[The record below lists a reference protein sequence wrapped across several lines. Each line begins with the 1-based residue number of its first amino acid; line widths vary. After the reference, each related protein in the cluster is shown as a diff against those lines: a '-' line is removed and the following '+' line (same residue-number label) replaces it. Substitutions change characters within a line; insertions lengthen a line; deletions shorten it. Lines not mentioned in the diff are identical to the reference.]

1 MSHATVTAMD
11 PEEIDAI
18 GAYLSPAE
26 VSRLRPEPETDGG
39 RERRA
44 RLDAHDDPTA
54 VVRRAY
60 AESASAR
67 RAIEELGERVGAFQA
82 ALGVPRKE
90 RVYEFLSGIDTRSRG
105 LVEYCWLNGHAPITE
120 LRAATTT
127 ETDMAILT
135 AIRERIDPVAKRT
148 LDRPVLTFEERKVD
162 PRTGAVV
169 TFEWW
174 FTGDAADSSSVPM
187 EVETE

>member
-1 MSHATVTAMD
+1 MSYATAMD

-26 VSRLRPEPETDGG
+26 VSQLRPGPETDEGQ
-39 RERRA
+39 ENHA
-44 RLDAHDDPTA
+44 RPDIRDNPSA

-67 RAIEELGERVGAFQA
+67 RAIDEIGQRVGAFQV
-82 ALGVPRKE
+82 ALGVRRKKQ
-90 RVYEFLSGIDTRSRG
+90 VYEFLGGIDARSRG
-105 LVEYCWLNGHAPITE
+105 LVEYCWLNGHAPIVE
-120 LRAATTT
+120 LRAATTA

-135 AIRERIDPVAKRT
+135 AIRECINPVAKQT
-148 LDRPVLTFEERKVD
+148 LDQPVLVFEERKLD
-162 PRTGAVV
+162 PRTGEVV

-174 FTGDAADSSSVPM
+174 FTSDAADTSSIPM
-187 EVETE
+187 EVETG